1 MSTVFLATPLR
12 QFNGNK
18 AQLQLDV
25 GSVADLIPA
34 LDRVCPGIKTRLCD
48 DAGAVKRSINI
59 FVNSQDVRY
68 LEADALALSPRD
80 EIHIIPAM
88 AGG

>member
-12 QFNGNK
+12 PFNGNK
-18 AQLQLDV
+18 AQLQLSI
-25 GSVADLIPA
+25 GSVTELIPA
-34 LDRVCPGIKTRLCD
+34 LEGACPGIKARLCD
-48 DAGAVKRSINI
+48 EAGVVKRSINI

-68 LEADALALSPRD
+68 LEDPMLSPRD